1 MRIAVS
7 AVLAFYLAAAAV
19 AGERIATPFSGPA
32 DDVRLALSPDGQWAL
47 WGVGRSDRPSDIVF
61 SRKTPSGW
69 SAPAPVPFNSPR
81 NDFDPAF
88 SADGHTVY
96 FFSDRDGG
104 YGKSDLYEIA
114 FDPVS
119 GKWGEAANLGANVNS
134 SGDEWAPSVTKNGNV
149 LLFSSDGHG
158 GYGKH
163 DLFLSRKANGVWGV
177 PENLGPGI
185 NSADE
190 EFDAAF
196 TPDERTIVFAKGTFG
211 AVTKVRLHR
220 GERAGARWQDKGE
233 LSAEINCGRHLNFGP
248 SFPASEPGTF
258 YWSGD
263 CGDGRGDHDI
273 WHITWP

>member
-7 AVLAFYLAAAAV
+7 AVLAFCLGAFAFG
-19 AGERIATPFSGPA
+19 GERMATPFSGPA

-47 WGVGRSDRPSDIVF
+47 WGIGRSDAPSDIVV

-69 SAPAPVPFNSPR
+69 SAPQPVPFNSPR

-88 SADGHTVY
+88 SADGRTVY

-114 FDPVS
+114 FDPAS
-119 GKWGEAANLGANVNS
+119 GTWGAPANLGANVNS
-134 SGDEWAPSVTKNGNV
+134 SGDEWAPSVTKDGNL

-163 DLFLSRKANGVWGV
+163 DLFVSRKENGVWGK

-196 TPDERTIVFAKGTFG
+196 APDERTIVFAKGLFEPEM
-211 AVTKVRLHR
+211 KVRLHR
-220 GERAGARWQDKGE
+220 AERTQTGWHDKGE
-233 LSAEINCGRHLNFGP
+233 LPAAINCGARLNFGP
-248 SFPASEPGTF
+248 SFPAAEPGTF
-258 YWSGD
+258 TWSGD
-263 CGDGRGDHDI
+263 CREGRSDFDI
-273 WHITWP
+273 WRITLP